1 VSLRFD
7 RIYGSCNR
15 TSPVPRYIDIAVTQA
30 QCSATTAVGA
40 QFEML
45 WGFSLSLLRLV
56 PNLDI
61 DYTVV

>member
-1 VSLRFD
+1 VSLRLD
-7 RIYGSCNR
+7 RIYGLRIR
-15 TSPVPRYIDIAVTQA
+15 TSRVPRYIDIAVTQA

-56 PNLDI
+56 PNFDI
-61 DYTVV
+61 DYTVI